1 MAPKNDAIYV
11 CKHCT
16 EQKSWIVASRLE
28 KNPKCKYC
36 QKPWPKKPQQ
46 HPPRAAERDA
56 ATQQPPQKRSTR
68 RLGKPPWKK
77 EAAEEEQ
84 PSVPEAVRT
93 LYNMFKEK
101 GDTLAMDIIAK
112 EHPALEEAMPS
123 KATTKSL
130 LGKLTTL
137 DGQKQA
143 VALKIYKLTEE
154 IGKER
159 DKLASCCSQIEEIRT
174 HLTITLASEQG
185 IVVASFEHSVQACT
199 NASEEDMQAWPEGEK
214 ERMQDLHKEWEKA
227 ARESQQKHR
236 LFLQHGMHLQ
246 AARPRATGGNR
257 VAPYGSVA
265 AGRGPFKAFGLPPV
279 DEEEDPAAAEQEATQ
294 QYGPGGVPVAGQLS
308 APGSPGAT
316 SVLAISERAVIPGA
330 LDADGDVVV
339 GAALD
344 ADDKAEQSKKQ
355 ALEQIV
361 ADAERA
367 AKAAKT
373 AKQSS

>member
-1 MAPKNDAIYV
+1 MAPKHDEIYV

-16 EQKSWIVASRLE
+16 KQTSWILASRVE

-36 QKPWPKKPQQ
+36 HKPWPKETQQ
-46 HPPRAAERDA
+46 RPNVA
-56 ATQQPPQKRSTR
+56 ATQQEPQIRSKRRS
-68 RLGKPPWKK
+68 GKPPWKQ
-77 EAAEEEQ
+77 EAEEEMQ

-101 GDTLAMDIIAK
+101 GDKAAMEIIAK
-112 EHPALEEAMPS
+112 EHPALEEALPS

-143 VALKIYKLTEE
+143 IALKIFKLTEE

-159 DKLASCCSQIEEIRT
+159 DKLAVCFSQIEEIRT

-185 IVVASFEHSVQACT
+185 IVVASFEHSVQACA
-199 NASEEDMQAWPEGEK
+199 NASEEDMQAWPSGEK

-246 AARPRATGGNR
+246 ASRPRLSGGNR
-257 VAPYGSVA
+257 VAPYGSA
-265 AGRGPFKAFGLPPV
+265 AESAGPIKAFGLAQDAEEADPV
-279 DEEEDPAAAEQEATQ
+279 KAELELTQ
-294 QYGPGGVPVAGQLS
+294 KYGPAGLAVLGLPS

-316 SVLAISERAVIPGA
+316 TVLATSERSNSPGGP
-330 LDADGDVVV
+330 DADGDVDV

-344 ADDKAEQSKKQ
+344 FEDKAEQSKKQ
-355 ALEQIV
+355 ALEQIF

-367 AKAAKT
+367 AKAAKS

>member
-1 MAPKNDAIYV
+1 MAPKSDDVYV

-16 EQKSWIVASRLE
+16 KQKSWIVASRVE

-36 QKPWPKKPQQ
+36 NKPWPKEPQQ
-46 HPPRAAERDA
+46 RPPRAAERDA
-56 ATQQPPQKRSTR
+56 PTQQPPQKRSAR
-68 RLGKPPWKK
+68 RTGKPPWKK
-77 EAAEEEQ
+77 DIVEEEQ

-101 GDTLAMDIIAK
+101 GDKMAMEIIAK
-112 EHPALEEAMPS
+112 EHPALEEALPS

-143 VALKIYKLTEE
+143 VALKIFKLTEE

-159 DKLASCCSQIEEIRT
+159 DKLAACCSQIEEIRT

-199 NASEEDMQAWPEGEK
+199 NASEEDMRAWPEGEK

-246 AARPRATGGNR
+246 AARPRGTGGNR
-257 VAPYGSVA
+257 VAPYGSA
-265 AGRGPFKAFGLPPV
+265 AVGSGPIKAFGLPPV
-279 DEEEDPAAAEQEATQ
+279 EADEEEVDTTQ
-294 QYGPGGVPVAGQLS
+294 RYGPGGVPVVGLPL
-308 APGSPGAT
+308 APGSPGEA
-316 SVLAISERAVIPGA
+316 SVVAVSERAVIPGV
-330 LDADGDVVV
+330 LDADGVVV
-339 GAALD
+339 EGAAPD
-344 ADDKAEQSKKQ
+344 AEDKAEQSKKQ
-355 ALEQIV
+355 ALVQIV

-367 AKAAKT
+367 AKAAKS